1 MKKYVQ
7 VIYDFGYIEEESR
20 FTEDEFNLLKETNMM
35 YFQVLTCQDY
45 KVPPVFEF
53 DDFTEEQKNDLAN
66 AISDITSW
74 LVLSYKIT

>member
-1 MKKYVQ
+1 MKEYVQ
-7 VIYDFGYIEEESR
+7 VIYDFDYVEELSR
-20 FTEDEFNLLKETNMM
+20 FSEDEFNSLKNSDMM

-45 KVPPVFEF
+45 KVPPVFELDF
-53 DDFTEEQKNDLAN
+53 FTEEQKDDLAN

>member
-7 VIYDFGYIEEESR
+7 VVYDFDYIEELSR
-20 FTEDEFNLLKETNMM
+20 FTEDEFNSLKNSDMM
-35 YFQVLTCQDY
+35 YFQLLTCQDY
-45 KVPPVFEF
+45 KVPPVFELDYF
-53 DDFTEEQKNDLAN
+53 SKEQKDDLSN

>member
-1 MKKYVQ
+1 MKQYVQ
-7 VIYDFGYIEEESR
+7 VIYDFDYVEELSR
-20 FTEDEFNLLKETNMM
+20 FTEDEFNSLKNSDMM

-45 KVPPVFEF
+45 EVPSVFEL
-53 DDFTEEQKNDLAN
+53 DYFTKEQRDDLAN